1 MVDPGR
7 VGKLKDLGWGRGA
20 VLVPSWLTGWRLP
33 HPLPYWSVA
42 EAVGILLIVAGL
54 IPAVHVF
61 VQFVRVRWP
70 FGIWDGMPA
79 LIGSQ
84 VRM

>member
-1 MVDPGR
+1 MSDR
-7 VGKLKDLGWGRGA
+7 CTARAFDAR
-20 VLVPSWLTGWRLP
+20 R
-33 HPLPYWSVA
+33 
-42 EAVGILLIVAGL
+42 E
-54 IPAVHVF
+54 
-61 VQFVRVRWP
+61 

>member
-1 MVDPGR
+1 MCDTGEDMTAESGSGYGTTR
-7 VGKLKDLGWGRGA
+7 DSA
-20 VLVPSWLTGWRLP
+20 VSGDHML
-33 HPLPYWSVA
+33 
-42 EAVGILLIVAGL
+42 
-54 IPAVHVF
+54 
-61 VQFVRVRWP
+61 RWP